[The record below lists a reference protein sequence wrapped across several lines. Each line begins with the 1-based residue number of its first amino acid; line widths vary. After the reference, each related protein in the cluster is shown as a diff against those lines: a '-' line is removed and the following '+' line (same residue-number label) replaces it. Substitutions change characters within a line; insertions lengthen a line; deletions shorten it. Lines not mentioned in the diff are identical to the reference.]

1 MPASNPPIAI
11 AGVVERYFEPEDTRP
26 GRIILRPDE
35 QDETID
41 LKIWL
46 DRETRA
52 KPTYLINLEAAIGDV
67 HNLEGQRIM
76 VSAKPSG
83 EWEGRSQYNL
93 TSVTT
98 AKQPDATPV
107 EPTTTALPPSPTP
120 PAPQAAAPT
129 GWTPSQSDQWR
140 ADGAE
145 TGNSKTNATAL
156 IVAYLQHVGELPD
169 PEWMEMAAL
178 AVNKLAAHIRAI
190 NIGVE
195 DIADEEDVVDNTVLF
210 TPPVYLPSEPGGV
223 MKV

>member
-11 AGVVERYFEPEDTRP
+11 AGVVERYFEPEETRP
-26 GRIILRPDE
+26 GKIILRPDE

-52 KPTYLINLEAAIGDV
+52 KPTYLINLEAALGDV

-120 PAPQAAAPT
+120 PAPQAAPT

-140 ADGAE
+140 ADGAADGNAISNGTASVLGYYDK
-145 TGNSKTNATAL
+145 TGEVPSK
-156 IVAYLQHVGELPD
+156 
-169 PEWMEMAAL
+169 EWMDDMAS
-178 AVNKLAAHIRAI
+178 AI
-190 NIGVE
+190 NYMASAIRLGRTATPEVE
-195 DIADEEDVVDNTVLF
+195 EEPLEDT
-210 TPPVYLPSEPGGV
+210 TPDDHGV